1 MAKRRPSGDGMVR
14 KKDGKWEAR
23 IVVGHKNDGSPIFRY
38 VYAKTQKE
46 LNEKLLRKKNE
57 YHGIELTE
65 DSNMTVGEWL
75 DIWLDK
81 YASLTLRENTL
92 TGYRRIVNNYVK
104 PHIGNKP
111 ISFITANDLQKLYV
125 KLKKEGRIF
134 YHPQFK
140 RELSDSSV
148 LRVHTML
155 HKAFDDAIKEGLIA
169 KNPTHNTNPP
179 KKTKTEMKVL
189 NDEQL
194 QRFMNAIEQ
203 DELWH
208 DFFYTELTTG
218 LRRGEICGLKWSD
231 FDETEN
237 SVTVKRSLTT
247 VTDGKVIQSEPK
259 TADGKRKIY
268 LPESTA
274 ELLKKRKQRSNS
286 EWIFENPLD
295 PSLPVVPHTAYH
307 RMKTVL
313 RNEDLPNIR
322 FHDLRHTFATHAL
335 SSGVDAKTLSRI
347 LGHTN
352 ASFTLDTY
360 THVTTDMQKRSSE
373 VVDNFI
379 EDLFGKDFENLG

>member
-65 DSNMTVGEWL
+65 DSNMSVGEWL
-75 DIWLDK
+75 DIWLEK

-92 TGYRRIVNNYVK
+92 TSYSRVITNYVK
-104 PHIGNKP
+104 PYIGDKQ
-111 ISFITANDLQKLYV
+111 IAFLTSNDLQKLYV
-125 KLKKEGRIF
+125 KLKKEGRKH
-134 YHPQFK
+134 YHPVFK
-140 RELSDSSV
+140 RELSGSTV
-148 LRVHTML
+148 LRIHTML
-155 HKAFDDAIKEGLIA
+155 HKAFEDAIKEGLIP

-179 KKTKTEMKVL
+179 KKTKTEMQVL

-194 QRFMNAIEQ
+194 ERFMNAIEQ
-203 DELWH
+203 DEMWY

-218 LRRGEICGLKWSD
+218 LRRGEICGLKWED
-231 FDETEN
+231 LDETEG
-237 SVTVKRSLTT
+237 SVTVRRSVST
-247 VTDGKVIQSEPK
+247 VTEGRVIQNEPK

-274 ELLKKRKQRSNS
+274 EILKQRRLKSHS
-286 EWIFENPLD
+286 EWIFENPLN
-295 PSLPVVPHTAYH
+295 PKLPVVPFSAYN
-307 RMKTVL
+307 RLKTIL

-360 THVTTDMQKRSSE
+360 THVTTDMQKRASE

-379 EDLFGKDFENLG
+379 EDLFGKDFEGLG